1 MRDVRPRIEGEMDD
15 EDRQAGDEDQRR
27 SMEALPQ
34 TVEGEEQGRKSNF
47 LVERKREHARNDD
60 AEHGEDAV
68 DRVTQLDLARVE
80 RNRQPEGDEPRDQH
94 EQPAVPASL
103 RRRRTRP
110 LRPTGGGARSGLV
123 GKRLEGGG
131 SDHADHDYADPVPAL
146 LEVTD
151 CRRDR
156 RPRDL
161 VLERRGERTEELDGQ
176 DDEDGRSPEP
186 VAAALAR
193 LDWSFGLPISDDR
206 APPCNRRPWDF
217 GHSRTLRRPRTR
229 VHREKGFGGNIA
241 PPPSS
246 VLLQN
251 PQRLELRLEQ
261 RLVDL
266 ALIDGHAFLDADAD
280 DLLAVDP
287 EFLGQL
293 LGR

>member
-27 SMEALPQ
+27 SMEASPQ

-47 LVERKREHARNDD
+47 L
-60 AEHGEDAV
+60 
-68 DRVTQLDLARVE
+68 VE

-229 VHREKGFGGNIA
+229 VHREKGFAG
-241 PPPSS
+241 
-246 VLLQN
+246 
-251 PQRLELRLEQ
+251 ET
-261 RLVDL
+261 
-266 ALIDGHAFLDADAD
+266 
-280 DLLAVDP
+280 
-287 EFLGQL
+287 
-293 LGR
+293 